1 MEADGEQRPRPHA
14 QRRAAAAASP
24 PPPPNFPFEWGKFPA
39 GPDRA
44 TLPLPLLRL
53 RVPPTRA
60 PRLTWARGGLAQPRP
75 ARRALSFVLLRGPRP
90 HGPAPP
96 RPSRRPRGPAA
107 GRRRRGTRPRVGH
120 GSLSWPE
127 LLAAPRSGRQSGR
140 CGPGAVCTRGCVG

>member
-1 MEADGEQRPRPHA
+1 MTATSRPTPRSGSRLPS
-14 QRRAAAAASP
+14 SP
-24 PPPPNFPFEWGKFPA
+24 PK
-39 GPDRA
+39 
-44 TLPLPLLRL
+44 LSL
-53 RVPPTRA
+53 RVGQVPGRAGSGHPSPPAAPPTRSPTRA

-107 GRRRRGTRPRVGH
+107 GRRRQGTRPRVGH

>member
-14 QRRAAAAASP
+14 QRRAAAAASLP
-24 PPPPNFPFEWGKFPA
+24 PPPK
-39 GPDRA
+39 
-44 TLPLPLLRL
+44 LSL
-53 RVPPTRA
+53 RVGQVPGRAGSGHPSPPAAPPTRSPTRA